1 MKKRSKQKQKNQK
14 QMLTIVGAI
23 VLLIVGI
30 SIAYAALSSTLNITT
45 GSVTQGSMSWSVGFQ
60 PGTVEATVGGT
71 SDTGR
76 SCGDAT
82 VTANTVTVA
91 NSTLSKPDDSCT
103 YQLAIK
109 NTGTLDAVLTTITPV
124 HPASTT
130 CTDSGASMVCGNLT
144 YKLSTDAA
152 GTTLLP
158 LNGTLAKTTGSQTV
172 YLIVKYTGTEINS
185 TAVEQSAG
193 GFTLVYTQK

>member
-1 MKKRSKQKQKNQK
+1 MKKRTKKKQKNQK
-14 QMLTIVGAI
+14 QMLTIIGAI

-30 SIAYAALSSTLNITT
+30 SVAYAALSSTLNIST
-45 GSVTQGSMSWSVGFQ
+45 GNVTQNTLSWNVGFQ
-60 PGTVEATVGGT
+60 TGTVEGTEGGT
-71 SDTGR
+71 SSTGM
-76 SCGDAT
+76 SCGEAT
-82 VTANTVTVA
+82 VTANSVTIA
-91 NSTLSKPDDSCT
+91 SSSLSKPDDSCT

-109 NTGTLDAVLTTITPV
+109 NTGGLDAQLTTITPV
-124 HPASTT
+124 HPTSTT

-158 LNGTLAKTTGSQTV
+158 LNGTLAKTNGSQTV
-172 YLIVKYTGTEINS
+172 YLIVEYTGTEVNDTVI
-185 TAVEQSAG
+185 EQSAG